1 MSLKVDIGDVVFVG
15 ILGYCAWTVFG
26 IALGDGLFGG
36 GLGGASVARS
46 GTVTLEPR
54 VPYRL
59 TFETDLPLASVDDTS
74 ALRAELL
81 PFSPYD
87 VAITAVGSDRSLVSY
102 SMLPAYPIPISI
114 GARLS
119 ADGRYAP
126 SLSLVAVERLD
137 GKAI

>member
-1 MSLKVDIGDVVFVG
+1 MSIKVELWDVVWIG
-15 ILGYCAWTVFG
+15 SLGYAAWTLFG
-26 IALGDGLFGG
+26 IARGDGL
-36 GLGGASVARS
+36 LGGARVARS
-46 GTVTLEPR
+46 GTVTLAPR

-59 TFETDLPLASVDDTS
+59 TFETDVPLASVDETS

-87 VAITAVGSDRSLVSY
+87 VAITTVGSGRSLVSY

-126 SLSLVAVERLD
+126 SLTLTAVERLD
-137 GKAI
+137 GKAIG